1 MNPYNCI
8 LKKKKEKF
16 FPLRGRKYSTP
27 YCDIVSEIN
36 GKTVIANENFKENK
50 MHHGK
55 EEKTSMKLFRNKP
68 FLNCVNDI
76 CKQMTHPTIKCTATI
91 QHQTLNSIYK
101 RVNWN
106 NLEKEVH

>member
-1 MNPYNCI
+1 
-8 LKKKKEKF
+8 
-16 FPLRGRKYSTP
+16 
-27 YCDIVSEIN
+27 
-36 GKTVIANENFKENK
+36 

-106 NLEKEVH
+106 NFGKGGPSIIPSREKEIQPNYCSFKAFIACSCHFEHVH

>member
-16 FPLRGRKYSTP
+16 FPPRRRKYSTP

-50 MHHGK
+50 NASWKKGK
-55 EEKTSMKLFRNKP
+55 
-68 FLNCVNDI
+68 DI
-76 CKQMTHPTIKCTATI
+76 HEIVSKQTISE
-91 QHQTLNSIYK
+91 L
-101 RVNWN
+101 R
-106 NLEKEVH
+106 